1 MWGSTVDNSNAPGPP
16 SISVYSERGSGGVL
30 AEAVLTLLGRPYT
43 LRDVALFPEHG
54 EATPEQLAN
63 AGRLARVNPMRQAP
77 TVVIGGDLNDRGG
90 LVMTESAAI
99 LIGLADLHPAS
110 GLAPAP
116 NDPARA
122 AFLRWMLYIPA
133 QIYPMYWV
141 RDVPARLAGD
151 DPAQQTALAERAMA
165 RVAECWAAMDKQVRP
180 APWLAGERMTVLDL
194 YVTVVS
200 RFTPRR
206 RRFYEIAPRMAEVVR
221 RVDAEPRL
229 QALWADRF
237 PFEPGWEG

>member
-1 MWGSTVDNSNAPGPP
+1 VENSTAP
-16 SISVYSERGSGGVL
+16 SITVFSEAGSGGVL
-30 AEAVLTLLGRPYT
+30 AEVVLTLLDRPYV
-43 LRDVALFPEHG
+43 LRDVALFPELG
-54 EATPEQLAN
+54 GATPEQLTN
-63 AGRLARVNPMRQAP
+63 ARRLAQVNPMRQAP
-77 TVVIGGDLNDRGG
+77 TVVIGGDAHDRGG

-99 LIGLADLHPAS
+99 LIGLADLHPDS
-110 GLAPAP
+110 GLAPPPAH
-116 NDPARA
+116 PARA
-122 AFLRWMLYIPA
+122 AFLRWMLYIPS

-151 DPAQQTALAERAMA
+151 DSAQQVALAERATERIA
-165 RVAECWAAMDKQVRP
+165 ACWAAMDAQVRP

-194 YVTVVS
+194 YVAVVS
-200 RFTPRR
+200 RWTPRR

-229 QALWADRF
+229 QALWAERF